1 MPHQSDHR
9 SVVEEVTAMASTA
22 VLGRA
27 DLDSATSPQLL
38 EVVALAW
45 TIHEAARVG
54 LDASVRH
61 ARERGCTWAEIG
73 QALGVTRQA
82 AYRRFGRSTTGHQ

>member
-1 MPHQSDHR
+1 
-9 SVVEEVTAMASTA
+9 MASNV
-22 VLGRA
+22 VLGRSH
-27 DLDSATSPQLL
+27 LRSATSLQLL

-45 TIHEAARVG
+45 AIHEAARVG

-61 ARERGCTWAEIG
+61 ARERGCTWTEIG

-82 AYRRFGRSTTGHQ
+82 AYRRFGRSTSDEQ

>member
-1 MPHQSDHR
+1 MPDQTDHR
-9 SVVEEVTAMASTA
+9 SVADNVTAMASNV

-27 DLDSATSPQLL
+27 DLRTATSSQLL

-45 TIHEAARVG
+45 AIHEAARVG
-54 LDASVRH
+54 LDDSVGL
-61 ARERGCTWAEIG
+61 ARQRGCTWAEIG

-82 AYRRFGRSTTGHQ
+82 AYRRFGRSTPDQQ